1 MSETLLEARNLL
13 ASAVEHETRRDGAA
27 AIRAY
32 ERALALGLSP
42 DERYRALLGLGSALR
57 ALGRHPEAVQ
67 AFRVAIAEFPEM
79 AAPHAHLALALHA
92 SGEGRQALLTLLD
105 LVLRHAPLAEQEAV
119 LLEQR
124 DVLARA
130 PGSDDNWLALAQSL
144 TRKEFAQ
151 AHPFPFLCEI
161 SGRMRAALVSDGFDD
176 DEDTKVGRRV
186 KESGGGSRAAARA
199 PAPAPATSSDEP
211 FILPLRKVATTV
223 PSAITFGR
231 GTGNDVVLPDAF
243 VSKVHAFLRRGERG
257 WELAD
262 AGARN
267 GVWIGG
273 RRLDAKGTP
282 APVRSGDL
290 LTFGRVVFFFLDAG
304 DLWDR
309 LHPRGTKA

>member
-1 MSETLLEARNLL
+1 MSETLLEARSLL
-13 ASAVEHETRRDGAA
+13 ASAVEHETRRDHAA
-27 AIRAY
+27 AVRAY

-57 ALGRHPEAVQ
+57 GLGRHPEAVQ

-92 SGEGRQALLTLLD
+92 NGDGRQALLTLLD
-105 LVLRHAPLAEQEAV
+105 LVLRHAPLAEQEAALV
-119 LLEQR
+119 EQR
-124 DVLARA
+124 DLLARD
-130 PGSDDNWLALAQSL
+130 PVGDEHWRALAQSL
-144 TRKEFAQ
+144 TRKEFVQ

-161 SGRMRAALVSDGFDD
+161 SGRMRAALVTDSFD
-176 DEDTKVGRRV
+176 DEDTKVGRRA
-186 KESGGGSRAAARA
+186 KEGGGAARSAPRA
-199 PAPAPATSSDEP
+199 PAATSSDEP
-211 FILPLRKVATTV
+211 FIVPLRKVATTV

-231 GTGNDVVLPDAF
+231 GNGNDVVLPDAF
-243 VSKVHAFLRRGERG
+243 VSKVHAFLRRSERG

-273 RRLDAKGTP
+273 RRLDGKGAP

-309 LHPRGTKA
+309 LHPRGTKS

>member
-1 MSETLLEARNLL
+1 MSETIVEARALL
-13 ASAVEHETRRDGAA
+13 AKAAELETRHDGAA
-27 AIRAY
+27 AIPAY

-42 DERYRALLGLGSALR
+42 DERYRALLGLGGALR
-57 ALGRHPEAVQ
+57 DVGRHPEAVQ
-67 AFRVAIAEFPEM
+67 VFRVAIAEFPEM

-92 SGEGRQALLTLLD
+92 SGEGRQALLTLMD
-105 LVLRHAPLAEQEAV
+105 LVLRHVPLAEQEPA
-119 LLEQR
+119 LIEQR
-124 DVLARA
+124 DLLARD
-130 PGSDDNWLALAQSL
+130 PGPDERWRALAQSL

-151 AHPFPFLCEI
+151 AYPFPFLYEI
-161 SGRMRAALVSDGFDD
+161 SGRMRAALSTDAVD
-176 DEDTKVGRRV
+176 DEDTKVGRRG
-186 KESGGGSRAAARA
+186 KDAGSGSRAAAR
-199 PAPAPATSSDEP
+199 PAPEEA

-231 GTGNDVVLPDAF
+231 GNSNDVVLPDPF
-243 VSKVHAFLRRGERG
+243 VSKVHAFLRRSERG

-267 GVWIGG
+267 GAWIGG
-273 RRLDAKGTP
+273 RRLDAKGAP

-309 LHPRGTKA
+309 LHPRGAKP